1 MQHQVVSPDDWLAA
15 RSALLARETAFTK
28 ERVAL
33 SRERRRLPWAKVDK
47 SYAFQGPA
55 GDETL
60 ADLLDGRSQLLVYHF
75 LFRLEGKLPELLVLG
90 GQLRAR
96 RAGSKPATSRW
107 SPSRARRSSIRRAT
121 GCVPKGRNE
130 QGRPIRRPGCDGTTS
145 TSPEKAARDCRWPSL
160 GRAS

>member
-1 MQHQVVSPDDWLAA
+1 MQHQVVLPDDWLAA

-28 ERVAL
+28 ERDAL
-33 SRERRRLPWAKVDK
+33 SRERRRLPWVKVDK
-47 SYAFQGPA
+47 SYAFEGPA

-75 LFRLEGKLPELLVLG
+75 LFRLEEKLPELLVLG

-96 RAGSKPATSRW
+96 G
-107 SPSRARRSSIRRAT
+107 
-121 GCVPKGRNE
+121 GC
-130 QGRPIRRPGCDGTTS
+130 PIRRPGCDGTTS